1 LCREVGAAARSSIMA
16 DIGKLTAPT
25 LEDIE
30 RLARE
35 EYDRLPREFRD
46 TCGDIVFR
54 VEDFADEDVLD
65 EMDAGSEFEL
75 TGLFVGQELGAQD
88 SNSMPREP
96 SMIFLYRVPILAE
109 WAETGAAL
117 GDLVSHVIV
126 HEIGHHFGLSDED
139 MERIE
144 ETAN

>member
-1 LCREVGAAARSSIMA
+1 MA
-16 DIGKLTAPT
+16 DMHKMTAPT

-30 RLARE
+30 RLARAE
-35 EYDRLPREFRD
+35 FDRLPREFRD
-46 TCGDIVFR
+46 TCGDIVFK
-54 VEDFADEDVLD
+54 VEDFADEEVLD

-75 TGLFVGQELGAQD
+75 TGLFVGQELGAQEG
-88 SNSMPREP
+88 SSMPREP

-109 WAETGAAL
+109 WAETGVAL

-126 HEIGHHFGLSDED
+126 HEIGHHFGLSDDD

-144 ETAN
+144 EDAN